1 MKFILKIFLKYYLK
15 VITKI
20 VLFIHKP
27 VVVAVAGSTNKSFVK
42 KEVKKKLEEVGFS
55 VRANPKNFNTEIGLP
70 LSILYL
76 PSGYNEYKRWIPA
89 ILKAPLKIF
98 QKKFPDF
105 LVLSLGSS
113 DKGDMNYLLSII
125 KPDISIITNITQRY
139 KEGFSDMNNLVDEYQ
154 ILAKKTRK
162 EGVLVLN
169 IDNYRVREVGENK
182 KQKILYYGTNK
193 DADIFI
199 SKIEKN
205 KKGQKVSIKQQG
217 RKKDYQ
223 INKFGEHHAYAFA
236 VGLAM
241 KELCG
246 KD

>member
-1 MKFILKIFLKYYLK
+1 
-15 VITKI
+15 
-20 VLFIHKP
+20 
-27 VVVAVAGSTNKSFVK
+27 
-42 KEVKKKLEEVGFS
+42 
-55 VRANPKNFNTEIGLP
+55 
-70 LSILYL
+70 
-76 PSGYNEYKRWIPA
+76 
-89 ILKAPLKIF
+89 
-98 QKKFPDF
+98 
-105 LVLSLGSS
+105 
-113 DKGDMNYLLSII
+113 
-125 KPDISIITNITQRY
+125 
-139 KEGFSDMNNLVDEYQ
+139 
-154 ILAKKTRK
+154 
-162 EGVLVLN
+162 
-169 IDNYRVREVGENK
+169 REVGENK

-241 KELCG
+241 KELCC